1 MGFRFDFAKG
11 GLKQV
16 LLAVIE
22 TPEAVQEASELA
34 EHNTLILGMPV
45 GDRNRYRIHWSAGQ

>member
-11 GLKQV
+11 VLRQA

-22 TPEAVQEASELA
+22 TPEAVQEASESA
-34 EHNTLILGMPV
+34 AHTPLILGMPV
-45 GDRNRYRIHWSAGQ
+45 GHRNRYRIHCSAGQ